1 MRPQPAFRSLLVG
14 ACAAVLL
21 ASAFASSAF
30 AGSSSAHRARGAPR
44 VLVVKHA
51 ANPVLGALR
60 QRFGGQLQ
68 VDRSS
73 VPHRSK
79 AAPHRLGYYNLL
91 VLDGDNLS
99 SRQMARARL
108 LSRFAASGRWVLAFD
123 LRPADFRRALRHQTG
138 FWARAGGPKRRV
150 FLFRRT
156 MVGGSPEVQMIE
168 APRLAPQ
175 ASGSLSK
182 RRRRRAAS
190 LATQRVAG
198 MIAAALHGKV
208 PGQGASS
215 TAPPSG
221 SLASSSGDA
230 AIPPELQHIGWS
242 FTQVGQAKLPGG
254 YWSVKKGSETLT
266 AVPPPG
272 SQTANWRIT
281 HNFDVYLDN
290 SEGHPQGNSQIISYE
305 LSGEFSPKLP
315 HESFVQMFRTF
326 GVGLEDKFL
335 ERAWWTG
342 IFEDMATPMAETSR
356 LLQWKASEP
365 STPNA
370 ETNYSSGSSFKVG
383 FSASNKGAGANA
395 SYTVSNE
402 QGYSIPNWGVEN
414 QGSGND
420 LAWRFGARSSKEGAC
435 DARPEYYKRDGCF
448 RECLLCDGTPVLPS
462 GLSLGQFQP
471 HASGRW
477 KTKSVL
483 KPGTKLRFGVEP
495 KAAVVQTVCTEW
507 ALGECRA
514 VDNAGRI
521 RPDLSRKF
529 NRYPVITL
537 AKQGPTID
545 EIDAGAVVPI
555 PVKSLSF
562 SHNPADGSVKEPVTG
577 TVELAR
583 PAAMDT
589 HVIVYSNNPNAVAGS
604 PIDGGPGSQRTIV
617 IPEGKARGEFKIL
630 TNDNQLK
637 PGEHTTAAITVFYSE
652 PTTKQLRIDAAPR

>member
-1 MRPQPAFRSLLVG
+1 MRPQPAFRLLLVG

-21 ASAFASSAF
+21 ASAASSAF
-30 AGSSSAHRARGAPR
+30 AGSFSAHRARGAPR

-60 QRFGGQLQ
+60 QSFGGHLQ
-68 VDRSS
+68 IDRSS
-73 VPHRSK
+73 APRRGK

-99 SRQMARARL
+99 PRQMARARL

-138 FWARAGGPKRRV
+138 FWARAAGHKRRV

-156 MVGGSPEVQMIE
+156 MVDGSPEVQMIE
-168 APRLAPQ
+168 ASRLAPQ

-182 RRRRRAAS
+182 GGRRRAAS

-208 PGQGASS
+208 PGQGGSS
-215 TAPPSG
+215 TAPRSG

-230 AIPPELQHIGWS
+230 VIPPELQHIGWS
-242 FTQVGQAKLPGG
+242 FTQVGEAKLPGG
-254 YWSVKKGSETLT
+254 YWTKNKGSETLT
-266 AVPPPG
+266 GVPPPG

-326 GVGLEDKFL
+326 EVGLEKKIL

-342 IFEDMATPMAETSR
+342 TFEDLVTPMRGTND
-356 LLQWKASEP
+356 LLQWKASQP

-395 SYTVSNE
+395 SYSVSNE

-414 QGSGND
+414 RGSGND
-420 LAWRFGARSSKEGAC
+420 LAWRFSARSSKEGEC
-435 DARPEYYKRDGCF
+435 DVRPGYNKGCF
-448 RECLLCDGTPVLPS
+448 HGDGTPNLPS
-462 GLSLGQFQP
+462 ELSLGQFQP
-471 HASGRW
+471 HASGWWRS
-477 KTKSVL
+477 KSVL
-483 KPGTKLRFGVEP
+483 KPGTKLRFEVES
-495 KAAVVQTVCTEW
+495 KAAVMSTRCSAW
-507 ALGECRA
+507 AVYIC
-514 VDNAGRI
+514 
-521 RPDLSRKF
+521 
-529 NRYPVITL
+529 
-537 AKQGPTID
+537 GPYHWDIVPRSLYFSLPWPAPIY

-562 SHNPADGSVKEPVTG
+562 SHNPADGSVREPVTG

-589 HVIVYSNNPNAVAGS
+589 HVIVYSNNPNAVLGP

-637 PGEHTTAAITVFYSE
+637 PGEHTTAAITAFYSE
-652 PTTKQLRIDAAPR
+652 ATTKQLRIEAAPR